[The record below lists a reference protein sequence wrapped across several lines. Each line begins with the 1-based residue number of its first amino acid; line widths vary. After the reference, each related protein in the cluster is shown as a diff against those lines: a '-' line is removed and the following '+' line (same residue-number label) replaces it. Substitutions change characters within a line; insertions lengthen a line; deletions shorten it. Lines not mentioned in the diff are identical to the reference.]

1 MHKLNILISGPQNFV
16 STFEELKP
24 YFKFNLSSNQNGM
37 PESLDKFDILICC
50 DESMKIKNIE
60 GILRSFKSVKI
71 LVSKK
76 IENNLDIFDHVL
88 TLPTSV
94 REINDIIESSVAK
107 KKFSEN
113 SSIKIKTYF
122 LDKNEKKLF
131 KEKNFLILTEKEI
144 QLIELLSSKEK
155 PFSKKEILSLVWDY
169 SSDADTHTVETHIY
183 RLRKKINEKF
193 LDEKFILNNEKGYF
207 FWKKEIKLLSTY
219 SLLNIG
225 KELSNR
231 KKVKAVLKEKKNNLI

>member
-1 MHKLNILISGPQNFV
+1 
-16 STFEELKP
+16 
-24 YFKFNLSSNQNGM
+24 M

-71 LVSKK
+71 LASKK
-76 IENNLDIFDHVL
+76 IENNLNIFDHVL

-94 REINDIIESSVAK
+94 REINNIIESSLAK

-113 SSIKIKTYF
+113 SSIKIKNYY

-207 FWKKEIKLLSTY
+207 LWKKEIKSLSTY

-231 KKVKAVLKEKKNNLI
+231 KKVKVVLKEKKNNLI

>member
-1 MHKLNILISGPQNFV
+1 MHKLNILISGPPNFV

-71 LVSKK
+71 LASKK

-94 REINDIIESSVAK
+94 REINNIIESSVAK

-207 FWKKEIKLLSTY
+207 LWKKEIKSLSTY

-231 KKVKAVLKEKKNNLI
+231 KKVKVVLKEKKNNLI

>member
-1 MHKLNILISGPQNFV
+1 M
-16 STFEELKP
+16 
-24 YFKFNLSSNQNGM
+24 
-37 PESLDKFDILICC
+37 
-50 DESMKIKNIE
+50 
-60 GILRSFKSVKI
+60 
-71 LVSKK
+71 
-76 IENNLDIFDHVL
+76 
-88 TLPTSV
+88 
-94 REINDIIESSVAK
+94 
-107 KKFSEN
+107 
-113 SSIKIKTYF
+113 
-122 LDKNEKKLF
+122 
-131 KEKNFLILTEKEI
+131 
-144 QLIELLSSKEK
+144 
-155 PFSKKEILSLVWDY
+155 SLVWDY

>member
-1 MHKLNILISGPQNFV
+1 MHKLNILISGPPNFV

-71 LVSKK
+71 LASKK
-76 IENNLDIFDHVL
+76 IENNLNIFDHVL

-94 REINDIIESSVAK
+94 REINNIIESSLAK

-113 SSIKIKTYF
+113 SSIKIKNYY

-207 FWKKEIKLLSTY
+207 L
-219 SLLNIG
+219 
-225 KELSNR
+225 
-231 KKVKAVLKEKKNNLI
+231 

>member
-76 IENNLDIFDHVL
+76 IENNLNIFDHVL

-131 KEKNFLILTEKEI
+131 KEKNF
-144 QLIELLSSKEK
+144 
-155 PFSKKEILSLVWDY
+155 
-169 SSDADTHTVETHIY
+169 
-183 RLRKKINEKF
+183 
-193 LDEKFILNNEKGYF
+193 
-207 FWKKEIKLLSTY
+207 
-219 SLLNIG
+219 
-225 KELSNR
+225 
-231 KKVKAVLKEKKNNLI
+231 

>member
-1 MHKLNILISGPQNFV
+1 MHKLNILISGPPNFV

-60 GILRSFKSVKI
+60 DILRSFKSVKI
-71 LVSKK
+71 LASKK

-94 REINDIIESSVAK
+94 REMNNIIESSVAK

-113 SSIKIKTYF
+113 SSIRIKTYF

-207 FWKKEIKLLSTY
+207 L
-219 SLLNIG
+219 
-225 KELSNR
+225 
-231 KKVKAVLKEKKNNLI
+231 

>member
-1 MHKLNILISGPQNFV
+1 
-16 STFEELKP
+16 
-24 YFKFNLSSNQNGM
+24 M

-71 LVSKK
+71 LASKK

-207 FWKKEIKLLSTY
+207 LWKKEIKSLSTY

-225 KELSNR
+225 KELSNL

>member
-1 MHKLNILISGPQNFV
+1 MHKLNILISGPPNFV

-71 LVSKK
+71 LASKK
-76 IENNLDIFDHVL
+76 IENNLNIFDHVL

-94 REINDIIESSVAK
+94 REINNIIESSLAK

-113 SSIKIKTYF
+113 SSIKIKNYY

-207 FWKKEIKLLSTY
+207 LWKKETKSLSTY
-219 SLLNIG
+219 SLLNIE
-225 KELSNR
+225 KELSNQ
-231 KKVKAVLKEKKNNLI
+231 KKVKVVLKEKKNNLI

>member
-1 MHKLNILISGPQNFV
+1 
-16 STFEELKP
+16 
-24 YFKFNLSSNQNGM
+24 M

-71 LVSKK
+71 LASKK

>member
-1 MHKLNILISGPQNFV
+1 MHKLNILISGPPNFV

-50 DESMKIKNIE
+50 EESMKIKNID

-71 LVSKK
+71 LASKK

-94 REINDIIESSVAK
+94 REMNNIIESSVAK

-113 SSIKIKTYF
+113 DGKSLIFCKI
-122 LDKNEKKLF
+122 L
-131 KEKNFLILTEKEI
+131 
-144 QLIELLSSKEK
+144 Q
-155 PFSKKEILSLVWDY
+155 
-169 SSDADTHTVETHIY
+169 
-183 RLRKKINEKF
+183 
-193 LDEKFILNNEKGYF
+193 F
-207 FWKKEIKLLSTY
+207 FE
-219 SLLNIG
+219 
-225 KELSNR
+225 
-231 KKVKAVLKEKKNNLI
+231 NLAR